1 MKKSAI
7 LAFCGV
13 GVLAAVGIY
22 AIVQHNNANTRY
34 TSSTF
39 AMSTV
44 IEQKLY
50 GTNAQKAMEE
60 TEKSFI
66 SFENEL
72 SLFKENSDISRINA
86 ASGNGKPIPVKAQTF
101 AILKQGKELSQASD
115 NAFALT
121 IAPLTLAWGITG
133 DAPRVVPQSEIDT
146 LLPLV
151 NDNDIILCEN
161 NEVMLKNTGAA
172 IDLGGIA
179 KGTAC
184 NIAKDIYNKYDIKS
198 AVLSIGGNIYVK
210 GTKPDGSLSR
220 IGFRNPK
227 ADANA
232 YIASI
237 TMQDEVF
244 AVSGG
249 YERFFEENGKR
260 YHHILSPVT
269 GAPAESDIISVGV
282 LNKDGTVADF
292 YSTTLFVWG
301 KDKTIEYMKNGG
313 KVMMLCEDNTLYVSK
328 SLENSF
334 ELNKDTGDTYK
345 VIFI

>member
-50 GTNAQKAMEE
+50 GANAQKAMEE

-86 ASGNGKPIPVKAQTF
+86 ASGNGEPISVKAQTF

-161 NEVMLKNTGAA
+161 NEVMLKNAGAA

-227 ADANA
+227 ADASA